1 MNIDEVIDK
10 IKKAVRLANRT
21 TSEGERETALRLA
34 RNLAEK
40 NGVAFEEVAAETR
53 DGDLGK
59 AIMDD
64 DTRYVAKVN
73 GYEMGLVCYILKQH
87 FGVIVM
93 INAPS
98 GGNRYCRL
106 TWFGSRLNIDVAKYV
121 YHILLREGRR
131 AWREAS
137 RLAKA
142 IGADPSRKD
151 FLRGFYWAVSRKLAE
166 RPLRNDLPD
175 AIKAAE
181 GKLLEYEQKNGEVQ
195 RKRHRDSKNLDCDA
209 LASGYA
215 AGNSVSLSRPC
226 GDNGERAAQI
236 GHTAQLAYAK

>member
-53 DGDLGK
+53 DGDPGK
-59 AIMDD
+59 AVEDD
-64 DTRYVAKVN
+64 DTRCVAKVDSF
-73 GYEMGLVCYILKQH
+73 EMGLVCYILKQH

-93 INAPS
+93 VNVLS
-98 GGNRYCRL
+98 RSSRYCRL

-137 RLAKA
+137 REAKA
-142 IGADPSRKD
+142 MGADPSRRD
-151 FLRGFYWAVSRKLAE
+151 FLRGFYWAVSRKLSE
-166 RPLRNDLPD
+166 RPLRNDLPE
-175 AIKAAE
+175 AIRAAE
-181 GKLLEYEQKNGEVQ
+181 GKLLEYQQENGAVKM
-195 RKRHRDSKNLDCDA
+195 RRTRGSKNLDADA

-215 AGNSVSLSRPC
+215 AGSSVNLSRPC

-236 GHTAQLAYAK
+236 GHTA